1 MVFLTAFAK
10 DSLKEDLKKFVIA
23 KDKQT
28 EVKQKKPNYEK
39 EPFNEY
45 QEEFYEVNVKN
56 YRIDDRFDKKHIEK
70 GSLPPKYKMNINY
83 PHLKKDVKAWSLSCC

>member
-1 MVFLTAFAK
+1 MVFLAHFAK
-10 DSLKEDLKKFVIA
+10 DNLKEDLKRFVNS

-28 EVKQKKPNYEK
+28 SVKQKTFKYEK

-45 QEEFYEVNVKN
+45 QEEFYETNVKN

-70 GSLPPKYKMNINY
+70 GSLPTKYKMNINY